1 MRCGGGELTRT
12 VYREGHFSGV
22 TSVVPL
28 LVLIDRGTFSST
40 SAVACLPARLLGAH
54 TVRPAGK
61 CPFGRQCR

>member
-40 SAVACLPARLLGAH
+40 SAVACSEPTPSDLRASVPLDASVGS
-54 TVRPAGK
+54 
-61 CPFGRQCR
+61 